1 MEIVIVTGMSG
12 AGKSSALNIF
22 EDLGYYSMDNLPTEL
37 IIDFAKL
44 TSRSEVVIDKLA
56 VGIDIRGL
64 GFQDTLRV
72 IEKLEESGFDIN
84 VLFLDSSDEILV
96 QRYKEK
102 RRPHPIER
110 HGSLLD
116 GIEMERKSLVNIKDR
131 ANHIIDTSNLNLA
144 DLKDRIDKIYNDE
157 SESNMVVSVVSFGFK
172 HGILLDADLVFD
184 VRFLPNPYYIED
196 LRNKTGTDQEIVDYI
211 FSFEETEKYL
221 EYLIGLLEYSI
232 PLYEREGKSNLVIG
246 VGCTGGK
253 HRSVAMAR
261 HIASLLD
268 EKFEL
273 IFVNH
278 RDERYW

>member
-37 IIDFAKL
+37 IIDFVKL
-44 TSRSEVVIDKLA
+44 SSRSEVIIDKLA

-64 GFQDTLRV
+64 GFQDTRRV
-72 IEKLEESGFDIN
+72 IGELEDLGFDIN
-84 VLFLDSSDEILV
+84 VLFLDCADEVLV

-110 HGSLLD
+110 QGSLLN
-116 GIEMERKSLVNIKDR
+116 GIMLERRSLLDIKTR
-131 ANHIIDTSNLNLA
+131 ANHIIDTSNLRLA
-144 DLKDRIDKIYNDE
+144 DLKDRIYKIYKDD
-157 SESNMVVSVVSFGFK
+157 SESNMVVSIVSFGFK
-172 HGILLDADLVFD
+172 NGILLDADLVFD
-184 VRFLPNPYYIED
+184 VRFLSNPYYLEN
-196 LRNKTGTDQEIVDYI
+196 LREKTGLDQEVIDYI

-221 EYLIGLLEYSI
+221 ELLISLLEYTI

-246 VGCTGGK
+246 IGCTGGK
-253 HRSVAMAR
+253 HRSVAIST
-261 HIASLLD
+261 HLASLLS